1 MKIGLNIALSL
12 SVEQHPVY
20 FAFSSMMLFGIYY
33 NIGVNLVKV
42 AGQYGLLIKILVSGK
57 TFMSQ
62 LIF

>member
-33 NIGVNLVKV
+33 IGVNLVKV

-57 TFMSQ
+57 TFMPQ